1 MTRLLTFDTIHAEA
15 QQEAFAQLEKAG
27 WRAPV
32 VFSHVLLT
40 HILNNQN
47 IRKGA
52 FIEKSIPATG
62 VYAPRRS
69 SANLTKEVPG
79 TI

>member
-1 MTRLLTFDTIHAEA
+1 MTHLLTFDTIHAEA
-15 QQEAFAQLEKAG
+15 QHEAFTQLDFAG

-62 VYAPRRS
+62 DFVSRRFVS
-69 SANLTKEVPG
+69 HLTKEVPG